1 NRYSPY
7 LYNGTCGF
15 LFLLQIMRKHNEYRN
30 IFSRYE
36 NFYYRAL
43 QELSKLII
51 YKTSIA
57 EGLSGVIFIYVN
69 EYRHTKKS
77 EYLDILKGLTEQLF
91 SFCIVEDGEIF
102 FSNQHFEK
110 ANSSFRDGDYGILLV
125 LQSVLELLK

>member
-1 NRYSPY
+1 
-7 LYNGTCGF
+7 
-15 LFLLQIMRKHNEYRN
+15 KHNEYRN